1 MPGPTLP
8 AAPAPPPSRAV
19 VRSWIFVPVAALLLL
34 AIFSVLR
41 ARRIERLSAF
51 SGSAAALAPAPA
63 RKPAL
68 ILPGHPNPGYE
79 WLDQTLLMMRTGTAR
94 IRQVDYENYPFGRPE
109 ASGSPYRWW
118 LGAVAGLW
126 RLLLGSGLAA
136 SVEAAALAADPI
148 LLALGVV
155 AVALVVSRRLGAAAA
170 GFASA
175 ALVALYPL
183 AGEFIPG
190 APTDQGLALLVALL
204 GILPLLPAAPGLSGS
219 ARRDFALAGVAGGL
233 GLWINASVAAPVIL
247 GTGFGALLSVYT
259 YREGETAA
267 RTGAASLWRLWS
279 LAGAATCLG
288 AFLLEYFPSHLA
300 TWELRVNHPAYGI
313 FWLGLG
319 EAVATALAPASR
331 RPPARIAALIL
342 AAAAMLSV
350 PAVLHFTHAL
360 GFFSKDPP
368 SMHLVQIPDGP
379 IAVNLWTWLLQNGFT
394 PAVWA
399 TFLPLVLLVPAV
411 GFLALGAPQSP
422 LKRAVVIAGGP
433 LLTALGMACWQIRW
447 FSGVDAALVVLVGI
461 LAAAARRSARPRL
474 AVAALAG
481 GGALL
486 LLPGLLQLYPS
497 AGDPRT
503 ENEGLLERDLASM
516 LKGRVGSTPCVV
528 VAPPNSTI
536 GLHYY
541 GGIAGLA
548 TFDWQNT
555 DGLEAAVRIM
565 SASTPEEAQ
574 ALIARR
580 GVTHLVLPQ
589 WDPMMEAYARMGI
602 GAVER
607 TFFARLRQWTLPAWL
622 RPVPYLMPTVP
633 GFDGQNVTIFEVV
646 DDQDDAVAA
655 SRLAEYFVDTS
666 QLDLARNLGQ
676 VLRRFPADLGAL
688 IARARVSI
696 ATGDAEETARILEA
710 LVGRIVPPL
719 DDDLLWDQ
727 RLSLAVVLA
736 QTRHLEPARRELQ
749 RCLAGATES
758 DVRSASIVALYRL
771 GVLSHALELRF
782 VDPGLESLSVE
793 LLPTELRKKI
803 STPAP

>member
-1 MPGPTLP
+1 MPGLTLP

-19 VRSWIFVPVAALLLL
+19 LRSWIFVPVAALLLL
-34 AIFSVLR
+34 GIFSVLR
-41 ARRIERLSAF
+41 ARRIERLSTF
-51 SGSAAALAPAPA
+51 TGSSGSGAAAPAW
-63 RKPAL
+63 KPTL

-79 WLDQTLLMMRTGTAR
+79 SLDETLLMLRTGTAR
-94 IRQVDYENYPFGRPE
+94 LRQVDYENSPYGRPE

-118 LGAVAGLW
+118 LGALAGLW
-126 RLLLGSGLAA
+126 HLLLGSGLGA

-155 AVALVVSRRLGAAAA
+155 AVALLLSRRLGVAAAC
-170 GFASA
+170 FASA
-175 ALVALYPL
+175 ALVVLYPF

-190 APTDQGLALLVALL
+190 APTDQGLALLLALL
-204 GILPLLPAAPGLSGS
+204 GIIPLLPAGSGSSGS

-247 GTGFGALLSVYT
+247 GAGLGALLSVFT
-259 YREGETAA
+259 YRRGEGAA
-267 RTGAASLWRLWS
+267 RAGAASLWRLWS

-288 AFLLEYFPSHLA
+288 AYLLEYFPSHLA
-300 TWELRVNHPAYGI
+300 SWELRVNHPAYGI

-319 EAVATALAPASR
+319 EVVAAAFAPASR
-331 RPPARIAALIL
+331 RAPARIAALAL
-342 AAAAMLSV
+342 AAAALLSV

-368 SMHLVQIPDGP
+368 SMHLAQIPDGP

-399 TFLPLVLLVPAV
+399 TFLPLILLVPAV
-411 GFLALGAPQSP
+411 GFLVMGAPQSP
-422 LKRAVVIAGGP
+422 FKRAVIIAGGP

-447 FSGVDAALVVLVGI
+447 FSGVDAGLVVLVGI
-461 LAAAARRSARPRL
+461 LASAARRSARPRL

-481 GGALL
+481 GFALL
-486 LLPGLLQLYPS
+486 LLPGLLQLFPS

-503 ENEGLLERDLASM
+503 ENEGLLDRDLASM
-516 LKGRVGSTPCVV
+516 LKGRVGSAPCVV
-528 VAPPNSTI
+528 VAPPNSTV

-541 GGIAGLA
+541 GGISGLA
-548 TFDWQNT
+548 TFDWQNA

-580 GVTHLVLPQ
+580 GVTHLIMPQ

-602 GAVER
+602 AAVER
-607 TFFARLRQWTLPAWL
+607 TFFARLRQWTLPPWL

-633 GFDGQNVTIFEVV
+633 GFDGQTVTILEVI

-696 ATGDAEETARILEA
+696 AGGDTEETARILEA
-710 LVGRIVPPL
+710 LARRIEPPL
-719 DDDLLWDQ
+719 DDNLLWDQ

-736 QTRHLEPARRELQ
+736 QTQRLEPARREFQ

-771 GVLSHALELRF
+771 GVLSHALGLRF
-782 VDPGLESLSVE
+782 ADPKLESLSVD